1 MLRDAPFIKGEIYHL
16 YLRGVDKR
24 EIFCSDSARRR
35 FQLSLF
41 LSNDKYGNVQIRNT
55 LKTFA
60 RDNNENASFSR
71 IYNEYERGEQLVD
84 ILAYAFMP
92 NHFHLLVR
100 ERTEEGGGIS
110 TFMQKLIIG
119 YTKFFNLANER
130 KGALFEGTF
139 KSKHVNDEAYFRW
152 LFSYIHLNPLKLIE
166 PGWREGIIRD
176 MPHAI
181 QFLNNYAW
189 SSFPDYAGVERP
201 EGVILTKDAL
211 PEYVT
216 LVKDVEGLIAERATH
231 IPSDTRRMRFS

>member
-1 MLRDAPFIKGEIYHL
+1 MLRDAPFVEGEIYHL
-16 YLRGVDKR
+16 YTRGVEKR
-24 EIFCSDSARRR
+24 EIFLSDFDRKR

-41 LSNDKYGNVQIRNT
+41 LSNNNHAGMQIRNT
-55 LKTFA
+55 IKIFE
-60 RDNNENASFSR
+60 DNGATSWGK
-71 IYNEYERGEQLVD
+71 IYQEYEKGEPFVD
-84 ILAYAFMP
+84 ILAYVLMP
-92 NHFHLLVR
+92 NHFHILVK
-100 ERTEEGGGIS
+100 EHIPEGGGIS
-110 TFMQKLIIG
+110 KFMQKIMNSHTG
-119 YTKFFNLANER
+119 YFNKANER
-130 KGALFEGTF
+130 TGALFEGTF

-176 MPHAI
+176 MPRAI